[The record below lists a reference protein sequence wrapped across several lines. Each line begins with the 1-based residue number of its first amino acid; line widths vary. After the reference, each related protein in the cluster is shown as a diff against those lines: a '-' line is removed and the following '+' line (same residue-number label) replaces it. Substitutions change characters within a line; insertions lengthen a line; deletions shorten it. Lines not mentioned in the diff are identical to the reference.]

1 VRDESCQ
8 ALRAAGGQEAHL
20 NYRGLSL
27 SCVCVGRIL
36 ESLRYLIKIYR
47 EKRERE
53 PLPSFGP
60 DLLDSDIST
69 HDRSF
74 NVVLLSPLHLIFISI
89 LIWLAFPL
97 LILLFSLVP
106 SAEYHEMIGRN
117 GGTLGENFMCRPHL
131 DGIGDKFRN
140 ERETIIFLSFPV
152 WVWPQQS
159 S

>member
-69 HDRSF
+69 HDRARLMLF
-74 NVVLLSPLHLIFISI
+74 FFPPFI
-89 LIWLAFPL
+89 LFLLAF
-97 LILLFSLVP
+97 
-106 SAEYHEMIGRN
+106 
-117 GGTLGENFMCRPHL
+117 
-131 DGIGDKFRN
+131 
-140 ERETIIFLSFPV
+140 
-152 WVWPQQS
+152 
-159 S
+159 

>member
-1 VRDESCQ
+1 MRDESCQ

-97 LILLFSLVP
+97 LILLFHSP
-106 SAEYHEMIGRN
+106 ASRISRDDWEKRRK
-117 GGTLGENFMCRPHL
+117 TLGENFMCRPHL